1 MKKEILPEM
10 YNYNKFP
17 GPEFIHFDNHVK
29 SDAIEFIILENV
41 KDAFNT
47 TNFGQRFTEILL
59 KYDYIVGDWG
69 NEQLRLRGFYKD
81 ENDIRKSSRISRLD
95 DYIKEFCNFGCAY
108 FVLENPAPQEI
119 KFEEE
124 RAPRR
129 KRSNR
134 SNKSRTNSNDTK
146 GTDSRTND
154 SRKPNAVKAE
164 SKKSDSRKS
173 DSRKPNSR
181 RSNSRKTESKV
192 DETRKPESPKQKPA
206 NKANNP
212 KNENRAKDKQVFSRK
227 KRQEKNPGRNRL
239 SERSNIPKESN
250 DKTGHFII
258 RKKDN

>member
-29 SDAIEFIILENV
+29 SDAIEFTILENV

-47 TNFGQRFTEILL
+47 TSFGQRFTEILL

-81 ENDIRKSSRISRLD
+81 DNDIRKSSRISRLD

-134 SNKSRTNSNDTK
+134 SNKSRPKSNDTK
-146 GTDSRTND
+146 GADSRTND
-154 SRKPNAVKAE
+154 SRKQPVLKAD
-164 SKKSDSRKS
+164 SKKTDGHRSDARKPNPRRSDSRKTEPKVG
-173 DSRKPNSR
+173 DSRKP
-181 RSNSRKTESKV
+181 ESQ
-192 DETRKPESPKQKPA
+192 KQKSTNRA
-206 NKANNP
+206 NKT
-212 KNENRAKDKQVFSRK
+212 KNENRTKDKQEFSRK
-227 KRQEKNPGRNRL
+227 KRQEKNPSHNRL
-239 SERSNIPKESN
+239 SERSTTPKESN